1 MRWYLLAKVL
11 ARQVYMSG
19 VVLDMPRAKILVV
32 DQDIS
37 WTLKL
42 SELLIQDECEM
53 FSANS
58 PEDAMLLLDAR
69 SIDIV
74 IAEINIPGTDGTAFL
89 EQMRQVFPETT
100 VIVHTARASVE
111 QAVRATKLGIFDY
124 LQKSEDPAALATL
137 RERVGQVV
145 REIRTLVRTASVAD
159 PRTRGLLATPVQGFY
174 GIISQNQQMRDI
186 FELIQTIADSYA
198 NVLIHGETGT
208 GKELVARAIHEASG
222 RHGKPFVTLD
232 CTALARELLESEL
245 FGHEKG
251 AFTGAVD
258 RHVGRFERANAG
270 TLFLDEVAT
279 INLNVQ
285 AKLLRV
291 LQTRTFERVG
301 GSKSISVDVRI
312 IAATNRPLETCVAEG
327 IFREDLYH
335 RLNVV
340 QIELPPLRERTVDI
354 PLLAMEFLRRFSR
367 QNGKDLRGF
376 TDAAVDVLC
385 RYNWSG
391 NVRELENVVLQA
403 VVLAKSSLIDASDL
417 PRRITESKPVLG
429 SQSAALADQLGEPEK
444 QILINALRQHSG
456 NIKRTAETL
465 QISRT
470 TLYAKLKKYQI
481 DPDAIR

>member
-1 MRWYLLAKVL
+1 
-11 ARQVYMSG
+11 
-19 VVLDMPRAKILVV
+19 MPKAKILVV
-32 DQDIS
+32 DHEVP

-42 SELLIQDECEM
+42 SELLIQDDFET
-53 FSANS
+53 FSANTVQ
-58 PEDAMLLLDAR
+58 DAMLLLDAR

-74 IAEINIPGTDGTAFL
+74 IAEINMPGVEGTAFL
-89 EQMRQVFPETT
+89 EQLRQVYPETT
-100 VIVHTARASVE
+100 VIVLTGKSSVE
-111 QAVRATKLGIFDY
+111 QAVNATKLGVFDY
-124 LQKSEDPAALATL
+124 LQKTDEGGALAKL
-137 RERVGQVV
+137 RERVRQAVQQIGTL
-145 REIRTLVRTASVAD
+145 IRTAEAD
-159 PRTRGLLATPVQGFY
+159 PRSRGLLATPVQGFY
-174 GIISQNQQMRDI
+174 GIISQNSAMRDI

-208 GKELVARAIHEASG
+208 GKELIARAVHEASS
-222 RHGKPFVTLD
+222 RHGKPFVTVD

-258 RHVGRFERANAG
+258 RHVGRFERANTG
-270 TLFLDEVAT
+270 TLFLDEVAN
-279 INLNVQ
+279 ISLNVQ

-291 LQTRTFERVG
+291 LQSRTFERVG

-312 IAATNRPLETCVAEG
+312 IAATNRPLETVVAEG

-340 QIELPPLRERTVDI
+340 QIDLPPLRERTVDI
-354 PLLAMEFLRRFSR
+354 PLLAMEFLRRFAR
-367 QNGKDLRGF
+367 QNGKDIRGF
-376 TDAAVDVLC
+376 SDAAIDVLC

-403 VVLAKSSLIDASDL
+403 VVLAKSSIIDAPDL
-417 PRRITESKPVLG
+417 PKRITEAKPALG
-429 SQSAALADQLGEPEK
+429 APSAALADQLGEPEK
-444 QILINALRQHSG
+444 QILINALRQHAG

-470 TLYAKLKKYQI
+470 TLYAKLKKYEI

>member
-1 MRWYLLAKVL
+1 
-11 ARQVYMSG
+11 
-19 VVLDMPRAKILVV
+19 MPRAKILVV
-32 DQDIS
+32 DYEVP
-37 WTLKL
+37 WTLRV
-42 SELLIQDECEM
+42 SELLIQEDCEL
-53 FSANS
+53 FSANTI
-58 PEDAMLLLDAR
+58 EDAMLLMDAR

-74 IAEINIPGTDGTAFL
+74 IAEVNMPNTDGSSLL
-89 EQMRQVFPETT
+89 EQMRQVYPETT
-100 VIVHTARASVE
+100 VIVHTARGSVE
-111 QAVRATKLGIFDY
+111 QAVRATKLGVFDY
-124 LQKSEDPAALATL
+124 LQKSDDPTALTRL
-137 RERVGQVV
+137 RERVRQAVQ
-145 REIRTLVRTASVAD
+145 EISTLIRAAVPD
-159 PRTRGLLATPVQGFY
+159 PRSRGILATPVQGFY
-174 GIISQNQQMRDI
+174 GIISQNPEMRDM

-208 GKELVARAIHEASG
+208 GKELVARAVHEASG

-245 FGHEKG
+245 FGHERG

-270 TLFLDEVAT
+270 TLFLDEVAN

-301 GSKSISVDVRI
+301 GTKPISVDVRI
-312 IAATNRPLETCVAEG
+312 IAATNRPLETGVAEG
-327 IFREDLYH
+327 TFREDLYH

-340 QIELPPLRERTVDI
+340 QIDLPPLRDRTVDI
-354 PLLAMEFLRRFSR
+354 PLLAMEFLRRFAR

-376 TDAAVDVLC
+376 SDAAIEVLC
-385 RYNWSG
+385 RFNWPG

-403 VVLAKSSLIDASDL
+403 VVLAKSSIIDAPDL
-417 PRRITESKPVLG
+417 PKRITEAKPVLAG
-429 SQSAALADQLGEPEK
+429 VPSAALADQLGEPEK
-444 QILINALRQHSG
+444 QILINALRQHGG

-470 TLYAKLKKYQI
+470 TLYAKLKKYEI
-481 DPDAIR
+481 DPDLIR

>member
-1 MRWYLLAKVL
+1 
-11 ARQVYMSG
+11 MSG
-19 VVLDMPRAKILVV
+19 LVLDMPRAKILVV
-32 DQDIS
+32 DQDVS

-42 SELLIQDECEM
+42 SDLLIQDECEM

-58 PEDAMLLLDAR
+58 VQDTMLLLDAR

-74 IAEINIPGTDGTAFL
+74 IAEINMPGTDGTAFL

-100 VIVHTARASVE
+100 VIVHTANASVE

-124 LQKSEDPAALATL
+124 VQKSDNPAALTTL

-145 REIRTLVRTASVAD
+145 REIGTLVRTSVVD

-174 GIISQNQQMRDI
+174 GIISQSPQMRDI
-186 FELIQTIADSYA
+186 FELIQTIADSFA
-198 NVLIHGETGT
+198 NVFIHGETGT

-258 RHVGRFERANAG
+258 RHVGRFERANTG

-312 IAATNRPLETCVAEG
+312 IAATHGRAG
-327 IFREDLYH
+327 R
-335 RLNVV
+335 
-340 QIELPPLRERTVDI
+340 
-354 PLLAMEFLRRFSR
+354 
-367 QNGKDLRGF
+367 
-376 TDAAVDVLC
+376 
-385 RYNWSG
+385 
-391 NVRELENVVLQA
+391 
-403 VVLAKSSLIDASDL
+403 
-417 PRRITESKPVLG
+417 
-429 SQSAALADQLGEPEK
+429 
-444 QILINALRQHSG
+444 
-456 NIKRTAETL
+456 
-465 QISRT
+465 
-470 TLYAKLKKYQI
+470 
-481 DPDAIR
+481 

>member
-1 MRWYLLAKVL
+1 
-11 ARQVYMSG
+11 
-19 VVLDMPRAKILVV
+19 
-32 DQDIS
+32 
-37 WTLKL
+37 
-42 SELLIQDECEM
+42 
-53 FSANS
+53 
-58 PEDAMLLLDAR
+58 
-69 SIDIV
+69 
-74 IAEINIPGTDGTAFL
+74 
-89 EQMRQVFPETT
+89 
-100 VIVHTARASVE
+100 
-111 QAVRATKLGIFDY
+111 
-124 LQKSEDPAALATL
+124 
-137 RERVGQVV
+137 
-145 REIRTLVRTASVAD
+145 
-159 PRTRGLLATPVQGFY
+159 VQGFY
-174 GIISQNQQMRDI
+174 GIISQSPQMRDI
-186 FELIQTIADSYA
+186 FELIQTIADSFA

-258 RHVGRFERANAG
+258 RHVGRFERANTG

-327 IFREDLYH
+327 SFREDLYH

-417 PRRITESKPVLG
+417 PKRITESKPVLG

-456 NIKRTAETL
+456 NIKRTAEIL